1 MSFFDDLREATAREY
16 QVGSE
21 ENREAMMDARKAKKL
36 SPDGPRARNMLGAYR
51 TPQAIRA
58 VLGLPLD
65 KDYTKAREDVGIPF
79 DVSSKGK
86 RAGTLLGSLGA
97 DLTQDGLRRIY
108 WLLNAAQATGDIIS
122 EEVIARNRR
131 DLYALGKP
139 QRTNKIGADG
149 KPIYK
154 RKPKYGGPGA
164 IQAMSIP
171 AGIAINTGLGLM
183 TPFGGAE
190 GYRAVLPS
198 EEDPSKTSNVLGEVA
213 MKYIMGRTGNLLS
226 YPEFSEVRP
235 DVSGDEF
242 GRYKAFKY
250 DKPLFDINPFDDG
263 QTGVFAGALKTTN
276 EGIHGPEVQFLGRS
290 LPLTTGIVPFA
301 SAVAG
306 AALGG
311 RDFGPKTGDA
321 AQTPNAIKR
330 QFGSDKPVRRGFI
343 GGMAG
348 LAVGQIAGNIIESE
362 RRRRNT
368 VENELDGTLR

>member
-1 MSFFDDLREATAREY
+1 MSFFSDLAEAATKEY
-16 QVGSE
+16 AVGSE
-21 ENREAMMDARKAKKL
+21 QNREAMMEARKNKGL
-36 SPDGPRARNMLGAYR
+36 SPDAPRARNLFGSYR
-51 TPQAIRA
+51 TPQAFKA
-58 VLGLPLD
+58 ALGLPLD
-65 KDYTKAREDVGIPF
+65 DQYTKARELVDAPF
-79 DVSSKGK
+79 DVSSAGK
-86 RAGTLLGSLGA
+86 RAGTILGSLGA

-108 WLLNAAQATGDIIS
+108 WLFNAAQATGDIIS
-122 EEVIARNRR
+122 EEVIARARK
-131 DLYALGKP
+131 DLYDLGPRQK
-139 QRTNKIGADG
+139 TKKIGADG
-149 KPIYK
+149 KPIYR

-190 GYRAVLPS
+190 GYKAALPS

-213 MKYIMGRTGNLLS
+213 MKYIMGRTGNLLP
-226 YPEFSEVRP
+226 YQDFVKVRP
-235 DVSGDEF
+235 DVSGEEF
-242 GRYKAFKY
+242 GRYKAFKF
-250 DKPLFDINPFDDG
+250 DKSLDVDFSDG
-263 QTGVFAGALKTTN
+263 DVGLPGGALKYTS

-290 LPLTTGIVPFA
+290 LPVTTGLVPFA

-306 AALGG
+306 AALAGANL
-311 RDFGPKTGDA
+311 GPATGDA
-321 AQTPNAIKR
+321 TQTPNFVKR
-330 QFGSDKPVRRGFI
+330 QFGSDKPVRRGFM